1 MDPETHRCDTEDF
14 QNRDACVSC
23 FPEGSRK
30 LLNPFLW
37 LIKHQWLIALVTSV
51 PLTVAAKYRLVS
63 SVPQHYVSALD
74 WSELR
79 SGCQRSLAGDGDS
92 VGDLVVGAIA

>member
-51 PLTVAAKYRLVS
+51 PLTMAATYRLVS
-63 SVPQHYVSALD
+63 SMPQHYVSALD

-79 SGCQRSLAGDGDS
+79 FSDWRFQ
-92 VGDLVVGAIA
+92 GARGPWLEMGIQWET